1 MKYIILLAMLAFTG
15 CATIECVER
24 DGKTTC
30 EKAKTLE
37 RVTEKR
43 EAGRLGRQ

>member
-1 MKYIILLAMLAFTG
+1 MKYIIVLCMLAFVG
-15 CATIECVER
+15 CATIECVEQ

-30 EKAKTLE
+30 NKESQ
-37 RVTEKR
+37 TEKR